1 MKQQLNSIYAAL
13 KSIQFVKWVDIDYGQ
28 LEAEERPAVAF
39 PCALVDIAYPNC
51 TDEYEESREQSC
63 DCVITVRLAFQPRGA
78 THAVAPPLQQ
88 ALAFS
93 ILDNVKEVASALHG
107 LTLTGATEPLSRK
120 SQLPERRD
128 DGLKVYQL
136 QFRGSVMEV
145 L

>member
-1 MKQQLNSIYAAL
+1 MKQQLSSIYAAL
-13 KSIQFVKWVDIDYGQ
+13 ETISFIKWIDMDYGQ

-51 TDEYEESREQSC
+51 TDEFEESREQSC
-63 DCVITVRLAFQPRGA
+63 DCVVTVRLAFLPRGA
-78 THAVAPPLQQ
+78 THAAAPQLQRT
-88 ALAFS
+88 LAFS

-107 LTLTGATEPLSRK
+107 LTLAGSTEPLSRK

-128 DGLKVYQL
+128 DGLRVYQL